1 MATGDWLVG
10 DRHAAAAERIYAA
23 ATELIARD
31 GIEAFDIAALEE
43 RVHCSRATIYRHVGG
58 KTKIRDAVLA
68 RNAERI
74 IEAVRSAVDGL
85 SGPDRV
91 VTAVTV
97 ALERIRT
104 DPLGQ
109 AMVTSMRGAADLA
122 WITDSPLPTALAVE
136 LAGYAEDDTQ
146 AGQWVVR
153 VVLSLVYWPVADP
166 AAEREML
173 RRFLNPDSTA
183 PRREAPPS
191 QRV

>member
-1 MATGDWLVG
+1 MVAGDWLVG
-10 DRHAAAAERIYAA
+10 DRRAAAAERIYAA

-31 GIEAFDIAALEE
+31 GIDAFDIAALEE

-74 IEAVRSAVDGL
+74 IEAVRSAVHGR
-85 SGPDRV
+85 SGPERV

-97 ALERIRT
+97 ALEQIRA

-109 AMVTSMRGAADLA
+109 ALITSLRGAADLA
-122 WITDSPLPTALAVE
+122 WITESPLPTALAVE
-136 LAGYAEDDTQ
+136 LAGYAEDDAE
-146 AGQWVVR
+146 AGQWIVR
-153 VVLSLVYWPVADP
+153 VVLSLVYWPVTGP

-173 RRFLNPDSTA
+173 QRFLNPESTA
-183 PRREAPPS
+183 LRRGVPPP